1 MFIPAFAGRRP
12 TGAVRRRRRRRESR
26 IPCDRRERGMVR
38 RATVGSATDGTAPQG
53 KVARKCPRSRRQ
65 EVSRASGYN
74 LASSVFGSVRC
85 RGVSPVHGTPKLP
98 RLPRRVESAEARD
111 GECGTCSIEAHA
123 GVRSETGR
131 GSVGDKGGEGL
142 AAWPHSWAGIQA
154 APLYFTAFT
163 VCLSG
168 FFVSLLLRTIS

>member
-1 MFIPAFAGRRP
+1 MRP
-12 TGAVRRRRRRRESR
+12 QGA
-26 IPCDRRERGMVR
+26 R
-38 RATVGSATDGTAPQG
+38 RAGQPRR
-53 KVARKCPRSRRQ
+53 ARLPERPRSPRMG
-65 EVSRASGYN
+65 VSRASGYN